1 MRLIAVGAVACIV
14 PALMT
19 YAAAQQPI
27 VGPHISPPAPH
38 FSPPAPHFSPPAPH
52 FSPPAAYNAPHFTVP
67 SAAPPASHL
76 AVPYHTAPQIIAPHI
91 STLHH
96 DRWAT
101 PGAPGGIVGHDQVG
115 GNHPP
120 QTAPPQTHNINRTPI
135 LRNPTFANL
144 SSRNPATRSLSQST
158 FHGSFAQSG
167 LAGEQ
172 KLHDHDRDH
181 DHHHRRHFGV
191 VLGFVGPLFWPY
203 AFQDLSNYTFLP
215 YAYDTFWPYAF
226 DDVFASIYGAYAPEY
241 YSSEGAGRTAA
252 PAGGNSQICSGQEQG
267 LTEFPIE
274 RIAQQVDPDQNQ
286 QTLLDDLKAA
296 TNQAVNI
303 LQAACPSELPSTPT
317 GRIAAMRTRVAAMLQ
332 AVQVARPAL
341 DKFYQ
346 SLSDEQKERFNIID
360 QDDETTGQR
369 QVDIAD
375 LCQRTKRNG
384 PLLDRAEH
392 ILHLSDDQNV
402 ALKDL
407 KEASA
412 KAAGLLKANCRSEQ
426 PITPTGRLAAME
438 ERLNGIVQALDLVQA
453 PLEKLYD
460 SLSDEQKARF
470 NRLGAPSI

>member
-1 MRLIAVGAVACIV
+1 MRPIAVGAVAFIL

-19 YAAAQQPI
+19 YAEAQQP
-27 VGPHISPPAPH
+27 VVAPHISAPGPH
-38 FSPPAPHFSPPAPH
+38 FSPPAPHFSPPAP
-52 FSPPAAYNAPHFTVP
+52 YMAPHFAVP
-67 SAAPPASHL
+67 HAAPPASHL
-76 AVPYHTAPQIIAPHI
+76 AVPYHATPEIIVPHI

-96 DRWAT
+96 DRGMT
-101 PGAPGGIVGHDQVG
+101 PGAIGGTVGHDQVG

-120 QTAPPQTHNINRTPI
+120 QTASPQMHNINRTPI

-158 FHGSFAQSG
+158 FHGSFVQSG

-172 KLHDHDRDH
+172 KLYHHDHDRD
-181 DHHHRRHFGV
+181 HRRHFGV

-203 AFQDLSNYTFLP
+203 AFQDLSDYTFLP

-226 DDVFASIYGAYAPEY
+226 DDVFAGIYGAYAPEY

-252 PAGGNSQICSGQEQG
+252 PTGGNSQICSGQEQG
-267 LTEFPIE
+267 LTDFPIE
-274 RIAQQVDPDQNQ
+274 RIAQQVDPDQHQ
-286 QTLLDDLKAA
+286 RTLLDDLKAA
-296 TNQAVNI
+296 TTQAVSI

-346 SLSDEQKERFNIID
+346 SLSDEQKERFNVID
-360 QDDETTGQR
+360 QDETTGQR
-369 QVDIAD
+369 QADIAD

-384 PLLDRAEH
+384 PLLDRTEH
-392 ILHLSDDQNV
+392 ILHLSNDQDV

-412 KAAGLLKANCRSEQ
+412 KAADLLAANCRSDQ

-453 PLEKLYD
+453 PLEKLYN

>member
-1 MRLIAVGAVACIV
+1 MRPIAVGVVAFIL

-19 YAAAQQPI
+19 YAAAQQP
-27 VGPHISPPAPH
+27 VGAPHI
-38 FSPPAPHFSPPAPH
+38 SPPAPH

-67 SAAPPASHL
+67 SAVPPASHL
-76 AVPYHTAPQIIAPHI
+76 AVPYHTTPQIIAPHI

-96 DRWAT
+96 DRWVT
-101 PGAPGGIVGHDQVG
+101 PGAPGRIVGHDQVG

-120 QTAPPQTHNINRTPI
+120 QAASPQMHNINRTPI

-172 KLHDHDRDH
+172 KLHRHDHDRDH
-181 DHHHRRHFGV
+181 RHFGV

-203 AFQDLSNYTFLP
+203 AFQDLSDYTFLP

-226 DDVFASIYGAYAPEY
+226 DDVFAGIYGAYAPEY
-241 YSSEGAGRTAA
+241 YSLEGAGRTAA
-252 PAGGNSQICSGQEQG
+252 QICSGQEQG
-267 LTEFPIE
+267 LTDFPIE
-274 RIAQQVDPDQNQ
+274 RIAQQVDPDQHQ
-286 QTLLDDLKAA
+286 QTLLDDLKDASA
-296 TNQAVNI
+296 QALSI

-317 GRIAAMRTRVAAMLQ
+317 GRIAAMRTRVDAMLQ

-346 SLSDEQKERFNIID
+346 SLTDEQKERFNVID
-360 QDDETTGQR
+360 QDVEATGQ
-369 QVDIAD
+369 QQADIAD
-375 LCQRTKRNG
+375 LCQRTKRDAG
-384 PLLDRAEH
+384 PLLDRTERA
-392 ILHLSDDQNV
+392 LHLSYDQDA

-412 KAAGLLKANCRSEQ
+412 KAADLLKAGCGSEQ

-438 ERLNGIVQALDLVQA
+438 GRLNGIVRALDLVQA
-453 PLEKLYD
+453 PLEKFYN

-470 NRLGAPSI
+470 NRLGAPST